1 MKYRNLVL
9 RGYIGD
15 FFVLVF
21 QAVSIFLFVNNNP
34 NYLYASW
41 VLVLTLV
48 NPIVGFS
55 SMSMDSIIA
64 TEKETQKVKSFL
76 LFRLR
81 NIFVF
86 LPILIVINFLYDSNA
101 SPWFLLLI
109 AYFLKSFEGFAISFR
124 GLYYRDK
131 TISKVNMSKVLG
143 KFGYVLGFGFFL
155 QELESLTI
163 TLILILSWN
172 ILVFLIYDIYILK
185 NREFIQ
191 ISNFF
196 KFNNQSF
203 LLKKYSLL
211 GINTFLQLFV
221 ISFPQVLIEKFLS
234 LEILSFIGIVM
245 LFNSAFDTVYLS
257 SINSL
262 RKSYSELVNDQNRL
276 NSFVKKI
283 IFLFS
288 MYLVL
293 LIIVFTFIGN
303 ILFNIYNQYFSFQ
316 IEVMSL
322 VLMGSYLFYTA
333 NVINFQYFVKREVV
347 QIFQLFFIRALCA
360 VIFSYY
366 LIVEFSEYSF
376 GLVYLSSNLVYL
388 LYSIYRKSLKPTL

>member
-9 RGYIGD
+9 RGYTGD

-163 TLILILSWN
+163 TLILILLWN

-211 GINTFLQLFV
+211 GINTFLQLIV
-221 ISFPQVLIEKFLS
+221 ISFPQILIEKFLS

-262 RKSYSELVNDQNRL
+262 RKSYSELVNNQNRL

-283 IFLFS
+283 IFLFL

-303 ILFNIYNQYFSFQ
+303 KLFNIYNQYFSFQ

-322 VLMGSYLFYTA
+322 VLLGSFLFYTA
-333 NVINFQYFVKREVV
+333 NVINFQYFVKRDVV

-360 VIFSYY
+360 VIMSYY
-366 LIVEFSEYSF
+366 FILEFPEYSF

-388 LYSIYRKSLKPTL
+388 IYSIYRKRLKTSV

>member
-9 RGYIGD
+9 RGYTGD

-163 TLILILSWN
+163 TLILILLWN

-211 GINTFLQLFV
+211 GINTFLQLIV
-221 ISFPQVLIEKFLS
+221 ISFPQILIEKFLS

>member
-86 LPILIVINFLYDSNA
+86 LPILIVINLLYDSNA

-163 TLILILSWN
+163 TLILILLWN

-360 VIFSYY
+360 VIMSYY
-366 LIVEFSEYSF
+366 FILEFPEYSF

-388 LYSIYRKSLKPTL
+388 IYSIYRKRLKTSV

>member
-64 TEKETQKVKSFL
+64 TEKETQKVKSIL

-86 LPILIVINFLYDSNA
+86 LPILIVINLLYDSNA

-211 GINTFLQLFV
+211 GINTFLQLIV
-221 ISFPQVLIEKFLS
+221 ISFPQILIEKFLS

>member
-86 LPILIVINFLYDSNA
+86 LPILIVINLLYDSNA

-211 GINTFLQLFV
+211 GINTFLQLIV
-221 ISFPQVLIEKFLS
+221 ISFPQILIEKFLS

>member
-1 MKYRNLVL
+1 MKYRDLVL
-9 RGYIGD
+9 KGYTGD

-64 TEKETQKVKSFL
+64 TEKETQNVKSFL

-131 TISKVNMSKVLG
+131 TISKVNISKVLG

-185 NREFIQ
+185 NKEFIQ

-196 KFNNQSF
+196 KLNYQSF

-211 GINTFLQLFV
+211 GMNTFLQLIV

-262 RKSYSELVNDQNRL
+262 RKSYSELVNDQDRL

-283 IFLFS
+283 ILLFS
-288 MYLVL
+288 IYLVF

-316 IEVMSL
+316 IQVMFL
-322 VLMGSYLFYTA
+322 VLLGSFLFYTA
-333 NVINFQYFVKREVV
+333 NVINFQYFVKRDVV
-347 QIFQLFFIRALCA
+347 QIFRLFFIRASCA
-360 VIFSYY
+360 VFLSYY
-366 LIVEFSEYSF
+366 FILDFPEYSF

-388 LYSIYRKSLKPTL
+388 LYSIYRKRLKTSF

>member
-9 RGYIGD
+9 RGYTGD

-163 TLILILSWN
+163 TLILILLWN

-211 GINTFLQLFV
+211 GINTFLQLIV
-221 ISFPQVLIEKFLS
+221 ISFPQILIEKFLS

-322 VLMGSYLFYTA
+322 VLLGSYLFYTA

>member
-9 RGYIGD
+9 RGYTGD

-64 TEKETQKVKSFL
+64 TEKETQKVKSIL

-86 LPILIVINFLYDSNA
+86 LPILIVINLLYDSNA

-211 GINTFLQLFV
+211 GINTFLQLIV
-221 ISFPQVLIEKFLS
+221 ISFPQILIEKFLS

-322 VLMGSYLFYTA
+322 VLLGSYLFYTA

>member
-9 RGYIGD
+9 RGYTGD

-163 TLILILSWN
+163 TLILILLWN

-262 RKSYSELVNDQNRL
+262 RKSYSELVNNQNRL

>member
-1 MKYRNLVL
+1 
-9 RGYIGD
+9 
-15 FFVLVF
+15 
-21 QAVSIFLFVNNNP
+21 
-34 NYLYASW
+34 
-41 VLVLTLV
+41 
-48 NPIVGFS
+48 
-55 SMSMDSIIA
+55 
-64 TEKETQKVKSFL
+64 
-76 LFRLR
+76 
-81 NIFVF
+81 
-86 LPILIVINFLYDSNA
+86 
-101 SPWFLLLI
+101 LLLI

-163 TLILILSWN
+163 TLILILLWN

-211 GINTFLQLFV
+211 GINTFLQLIV
-221 ISFPQVLIEKFLS
+221 ISFPQILIEKFLS

>member
-9 RGYIGD
+9 RGYTGD

-86 LPILIVINFLYDSNA
+86 LPILIVINLLYDSNA

-163 TLILILSWN
+163 TLILILLWN

-211 GINTFLQLFV
+211 GINTFLQLIV
-221 ISFPQVLIEKFLS
+221 ISFPQILIEKFLS

-283 IFLFS
+283 IFLFL

-293 LIIVFTFIGN
+293 LIIVFTFTGN

-322 VLMGSYLFYTA
+322 VLLGSFLFYTA
-333 NVINFQYFVKREVV
+333 NVINFQYFVKRDVV

-360 VIFSYY
+360 VIMSYY
-366 LIVEFSEYSF
+366 FILEFPEYSF

-388 LYSIYRKSLKPTL
+388 IYSIYRKRLKTSV

>member
-86 LPILIVINFLYDSNA
+86 LPILIVINLLYDSNA

-211 GINTFLQLFV
+211 GINTFLQLIV
-221 ISFPQVLIEKFLS
+221 ISFPQILIEKFLS

-322 VLMGSYLFYTA
+322 VLLGSFLFYTA
-333 NVINFQYFVKREVV
+333 NVINFQYFVKRDVV

-360 VIFSYY
+360 VIMSYY
-366 LIVEFSEYSF
+366 FILEFPEYSF

-388 LYSIYRKSLKPTL
+388 IYSIYRKRLKTSV

>member
-9 RGYIGD
+9 RGYTGD

-163 TLILILSWN
+163 TLILILLWN

-211 GINTFLQLFV
+211 GINTFLQLIV
-221 ISFPQVLIEKFLS
+221 ISFPQILIEKFLS

-360 VIFSYY
+360 VIMSYY
-366 LIVEFSEYSF
+366 FILEFPEYSF

-388 LYSIYRKSLKPTL
+388 IYSIYRKRLKTSV

>member
-86 LPILIVINFLYDSNA
+86 LPILIVINLLYDSNA

-211 GINTFLQLFV
+211 GINTFLQLIV
-221 ISFPQVLIEKFLS
+221 ISFPQILIEKFLS

-283 IFLFS
+283 IFLFL

-303 ILFNIYNQYFSFQ
+303 KLFNIYNQYFSFQ

-322 VLMGSYLFYTA
+322 VLLGSFLFYTA
-333 NVINFQYFVKREVV
+333 NVINFQYFVKRDVV

-360 VIFSYY
+360 VIMSYY
-366 LIVEFSEYSF
+366 FILEFPEYSF

-388 LYSIYRKSLKPTL
+388 IYSIYRKRLKTSV

>member
-9 RGYIGD
+9 RGYTGD

-86 LPILIVINFLYDSNA
+86 LPILIVINLLYDSNA

-163 TLILILSWN
+163 TLILILLWN

-211 GINTFLQLFV
+211 GINTFLQLIV
-221 ISFPQVLIEKFLS
+221 ISFPQILIEKFLS

-322 VLMGSYLFYTA
+322 VLLGSYLFYTA

>member
-211 GINTFLQLFV
+211 GINTFLCC
-221 ISFPQVLIEKFLS
+221 IADDSLI
-234 LEILSFIGIVM
+234 
-245 LFNSAFDTVYLS
+245 N
-257 SINSL
+257 
-262 RKSYSELVNDQNRL
+262 
-276 NSFVKKI
+276 
-283 IFLFS
+283 
-288 MYLVL
+288 
-293 LIIVFTFIGN
+293 
-303 ILFNIYNQYFSFQ
+303 
-316 IEVMSL
+316 
-322 VLMGSYLFYTA
+322 
-333 NVINFQYFVKREVV
+333 
-347 QIFQLFFIRALCA
+347 
-360 VIFSYY
+360 
-366 LIVEFSEYSF
+366 
-376 GLVYLSSNLVYL
+376 
-388 LYSIYRKSLKPTL
+388 